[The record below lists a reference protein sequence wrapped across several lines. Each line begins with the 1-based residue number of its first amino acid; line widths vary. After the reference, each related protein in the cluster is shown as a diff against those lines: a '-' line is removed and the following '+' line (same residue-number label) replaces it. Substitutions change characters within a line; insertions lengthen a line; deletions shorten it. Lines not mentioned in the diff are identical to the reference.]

1 MSIIT
6 KPIAE
11 LLDYEFVIP
20 KYQRGYRWD
29 EDQITALLN
38 DLKAF
43 QKDAQKDD
51 FYCLQPVVVVKKKAE
66 HDRYIIVD
74 GQQRLTTILLILKAF
89 MGLNEKCYKLEMD
102 KRKEQEIY
110 VSDHKFAIEGDESY
124 KKNIDNFYVK
134 KAYESILTWKNASP
148 ENSTAA
154 LFLSTL
160 LKPGHIK
167 GYAAVIWYEIDEND
181 ALDAFRRLN
190 YGKIPLT
197 SAELVKALLL
207 QTDCY
212 RDEDREVQIAIAQRR
227 AMEWDEMEYRLADPL
242 FTSMVCREG
251 EDLDVRMDIIL
262 DFVAD
267 ELNSKLSKRLIRKKE
282 NGLRQDQY
290 IYNVFDAWIKEEID
304 SGKCRKD
311 VISAVWAKVQDT
323 FNSLADWYENLE
335 LFHLIGLWRLMYNG
349 RSRMFIKE
357 VYRKMFI
364 GDDIRKGQFRNK
376 PEFIEAL
383 RKHIGSNFIKV
394 PEAFEPNE
402 ETGTTQRL
410 PDNQQGLN
418 SPDLNYEGTQ
428 QKRLINILT
437 AFNVMI
443 VQNDPSG
450 ARRFPFHLFQRY
462 KTTSLEHIHP
472 QNITEN
478 IKFNDAVK
486 WVRDRK
492 EDASKADDS
501 VWAQVAKSFGWKT
514 PENADEKEIRES
526 LDKAIDEAKN
536 KVNESINAL
545 NFLLENDDTFK
556 NEHTLALEHLR
567 VLDTLFGDMAGIK
580 GEELHAISNMA
591 LVSKGLNSALGNN
604 YLDVKRSITIEYDSL
619 PKDDEKATFV
629 PPATH
634 MVFSKSFRAKNP
646 GNMKFWQPEDRKAY
660 LTEIQK
666 VYDYFVR

>member
-1 MSIIT
+1 MSIII

-38 DLKAF
+38 DLKTF

-51 FYCLQPVVVVKKKAE
+51 FYCLQPVVVVKEKAE
-66 HDRYIIVD
+66 HDRYIVVD

-89 MGLNEKCYKLEMD
+89 VGLNEKCYKLEMD

-110 VSDHKFAIEGDESY
+110 VFNYIFAIEGDESY

-134 KAYESILTWKNASP
+134 KAYESILNWRNESP

-154 LFLSTL
+154 IFLSTL

-167 GYAAVIWYEIDEND
+167 GYAAVIWYEIDESD

-212 RDEDREVQIAIAQRR
+212 PDSEREVHTAVAQRR

-251 EDLDVRMDIIL
+251 EDLDVRMDVIL

-267 ELNSKLSKRLIRKKE
+267 ELNSKLSKRLTRKKG
-282 NGLRQDQY
+282 NGLREDHFV
-290 IYNVFDAWIKEEID
+290 YNVFDSWIKEEID

-311 VISAVWAKVQDT
+311 VISDIWIKVQDT
-323 FNSLADWYENLE
+323 FNSLTDWFENRD

-364 GDDIRKGQFRNK
+364 GEDINKGKFRNK
-376 PEFIEAL
+376 PQFMEAL

-394 PEAFEPNE
+394 PEVSVKNE
-402 ETGTTQRL
+402 ETGTLQRL

-418 SPDLNYEGTQ
+418 SPDLNYEGAQ
-428 QKRLINILT
+428 QKRLIKILT

-443 VQNDPSG
+443 VWNDPSG
-450 ARRFPFHLFQRY
+450 IGRFPFHLFQRY

-492 EDASKADDS
+492 EDAYKADDT
-501 VWAQVAKSFGWKT
+501 VWAQVVKSFGLKT

-536 KVNESINAL
+536 KVNESIKAL
-545 NFLLENDDTFK
+545 DLLLDNVNTFK
-556 NEHTLALEHLR
+556 NEHTSALEHMR

-580 GEELHAISNMA
+580 GDELHAISNMA
-591 LVSKGLNSALGNN
+591 LVSKELNSALGNN
-604 YLDVKRSITIEYDSL
+604 YLDVKRSIAIEYDSL
-619 PKDDEKATFV
+619 PKNDAKATFV

-660 LTEIQK
+660 LAEIQK

>member
-167 GYAAVIWYEIDEND
+167 GYAAVIWYEIDESD

-267 ELNSKLSKRLIRKKE
+267 ELNSKLSKRLIRKKMA
-282 NGLRQDQY
+282 Y
-290 IYNVFDAWIKEEID
+290 
-304 SGKCRKD
+304 
-311 VISAVWAKVQDT
+311 AK
-323 FNSLADWYENLE
+323 
-335 LFHLIGLWRLMYNG
+335 
-349 RSRMFIKE
+349 
-357 VYRKMFI
+357 
-364 GDDIRKGQFRNK
+364 
-376 PEFIEAL
+376 
-383 RKHIGSNFIKV
+383 
-394 PEAFEPNE
+394 
-402 ETGTTQRL
+402 
-410 PDNQQGLN
+410 
-418 SPDLNYEGTQ
+418 
-428 QKRLINILT
+428 INIYIMYSML
-437 AFNVMI
+437 
-443 VQNDPSG
+443 
-450 ARRFPFHLFQRY
+450 
-462 KTTSLEHIHP
+462 
-472 QNITEN
+472 
-478 IKFNDAVK
+478 
-486 WVRDRK
+486 
-492 EDASKADDS
+492 
-501 VWAQVAKSFGWKT
+501 
-514 PENADEKEIRES
+514 
-526 LDKAIDEAKN
+526 
-536 KVNESINAL
+536 
-545 NFLLENDDTFK
+545 
-556 NEHTLALEHLR
+556 
-567 VLDTLFGDMAGIK
+567 
-580 GEELHAISNMA
+580 
-591 LVSKGLNSALGNN
+591 GL
-604 YLDVKRSITIEYDSL
+604 K
-619 PKDDEKATFV
+619 KK
-629 PPATH
+629 
-634 MVFSKSFRAKNP
+634 
-646 GNMKFWQPEDRKAY
+646 
-660 LTEIQK
+660 
-666 VYDYFVR
+666 